1 MFLFLYLPYAYFN
14 HSDGWNQRAR
24 FAELHA
30 IVLHRTFAID
40 AYQGITG
47 DKGLLNGHYYSEKA
61 PATTLMALPAFA
73 LTVFVQERMGIDPDS
88 EAGWR
93 VSEWT
98 TTAGS
103 IAVLAALGGVAFFAL
118 LRRRFGQVEA
128 HIATVAV
135 FLGTLTLPYAASLF
149 AHAGTI
155 GLLAITFWCV
165 LGDRP
170 PSKRLDYL
178 GGICAGLAIASEY
191 PAVIPLGCLL
201 LYLMASSMTRSL
213 RVVSGMVPG
222 LLLILMKNYAVTG
235 SPVVLA
241 YGFNPGFATVTAQNS
256 FGFGLPSVDTVRA
269 LLWGE
274 YRGLMFWS
282 PVLLMAVPGLF
293 VLAQADSALAVT
305 LLAGIV
311 LVTIQAASFSGWF
324 GGNAVSA
331 RYLAPAVPLLGLSA
345 AHGIARFPR
354 IGTLVTLVS
363 VLLMT
368 MVVAVAIDP
377 PQDVTTPFTD
387 YYLARLQ
394 QDRLAPNLGSL
405 LGLSPAGGL
414 LLLAGLLVIL
424 GLLMVRAASRT
435 SAIGDQLS
443 AVGKRRDQAES

>member
-1 MFLFLYLPYAYFN
+1 MRPSATWPQCVLMFFFLYLPYTYFN

-30 IVLHRTFAID
+30 LVLHRTLAID
-40 AYQGITG
+40 AYQDMTG

-61 PATTLMALPAFA
+61 PAITLMALPAFA
-73 LTVFVQERMGIDPDS
+73 LTVFVQERLGIDPDS

-93 VSEWT
+93 MSEWT

-103 IAVLAALGGVAFFAL
+103 IAIIAALGGVAFFAL
-118 LRRRFGQVEA
+118 LRQRFGQVEA
-128 HIATVAV
+128 HVATAAV

-155 GLLAITFWCV
+155 GLLAMTFWCV
-165 LGDRP
+165 LSGP
-170 PSKRLDYL
+170 PRSKARDYL
-178 GGICAGLAIASEY
+178 GGICAGLAVASEY
-191 PAVIPLGCLL
+191 PAVIPLACLL
-201 LYLMASSMTRSL
+201 VYLTASSVTRSL
-213 RVVSGMVPG
+213 RLASGMVPG
-222 LLLILMKNYAVTG
+222 LLLILLKNYAVTG

-241 YGFNPGFATVTAQNS
+241 YGFNPGFATLTAQNS
-256 FGFGLPSVDTVRA
+256 FGFGLPSLATVKA

-293 VLAQADSALAVT
+293 VMAQADTALALTVLAGVALVT
-305 LLAGIV
+305 L
-311 LVTIQAASFSGWF
+311 QAASFSGWF

-354 IGTLVTLVS
+354 IGTLVTLAS

-377 PQDVTTPFTD
+377 PQDVMTPLSD

-414 LLLAGLLVIL
+414 LLLAGILVIL
-424 GLLMVRAASRT
+424 GLLMVRAAIKESSR
-435 SAIGDQLS
+435 SRL
-443 AVGKRRDQAES
+443 